1 MKVCERIWSLSAT
14 RVNTRTQTCT
24 SLRLQSACL
33 TVSTMDGMCAQEIC
47 MLACFL
53 FPGFIHLFIFLHKR
67 VVLRPLCD
75 KPGGGSASSGKALD
89 L

>member
-14 RVNTRTQTCT
+14 CVKTRTQTCT
-24 SLRLQSACL
+24 SLRLASACL
-33 TVSTMDGMCAQEIC
+33 TVSTMDWMCAQEIC
-47 MLACFL
+47 MFACFL
-53 FPGFIHLFIFLHKR
+53 FPGFIFFLHKR

-75 KPGGGSASSGKALD
+75 KPEGGSASSGKAFD